1 MVRPKSPRERRG
13 ERGFT
18 LVELMVVVV
27 IIAILAA
34 VVVPMFTSEAKKVRS
49 KSEVNPMM
57 AELATK
63 QERYKSENNVYLAVA
78 ECPTPA
84 SNVEKSLTTNCL
96 VALAPM
102 TTLGVQAP
110 EENVRCSYEVIVGTS
125 ADNPAT
131 MIPVGATYTV
141 PPGCCATSW
150 YMIHAKCD
158 ADGNGTFSHY
168 MTASFD
174 ATMQITNEG
183 H

>member
-34 VVVPMFTSEAKKVRS
+34 VVVPSFLGEAKKVRS
-49 KSEVNPMM
+49 KSEVSPMM
-57 AELATK
+57 AELSTK
-63 QERYKSENNVYLAVA
+63 EERYKNESNAYLAVA

-84 SNVEKSLTTNCL
+84 DNTDKSVTTCQGVGSPWL
-96 VALAPM
+96 S
-102 TTLGVQAP
+102 LGIQPP
-110 EENVRCSYEVIVGTS
+110 EQNLRCSYEVIVGTS
-125 ADNPAT
+125 ADDPST
-131 MIPVGATYTV
+131 MIPAGATYSV
-141 PPGCCATSW
+141 PTGCCATSW
-150 YMIHAKCD
+150 YMVHAKCD